1 MSKFVNKFRK
11 NSLYDD
17 EDYEYE
23 NASKQKLKKQKLNF
37 KRIRNKEYEEMFEF
51 YGVEKYSRKRMR

>member
-11 NSLYDD
+11 NSLYGD
-17 EDYEYE
+17 DYEYE
-23 NASKQKLKKQKLNF
+23 NSANKKTKKQKSEL
-37 KRIRNKEYEEMFEF
+37 KRIRNNNYEEIFEF

>member
-11 NSLYDD
+11 NSLYGD
-17 EDYEYE
+17 DYEYE
-23 NASKQKLKKQKLNF
+23 NTTKQKVKKQKDNF
-37 KRIRNKEYEEMFEF
+37 KRIRANNYEDALEF

>member
-11 NSLYDD
+11 NNLYGDD
-17 EDYEYE
+17 HEYE
-23 NASKQKLKKQKLNF
+23 NSTKQKSKKQKINF
-37 KRIRNKEYEEMFEF
+37 RRIRNNDYEDMFEF